1 MCHRLE
7 EAKKKITKCDE
18 ILDRILEKKENP
30 SGETDEIQIRSV
42 VNSHVLVFI
51 IVL

>member
-7 EAKKKITKCDE
+7 EAKKKKTKCDE

-42 VNSHVLVFI
+42 VKLTVMSWFL
-51 IVL
+51 